1 MKRSRTLY
9 AFAVFSSALL
19 LFLIEPIAAKHL
31 LPLLGGSSA
40 VWLTC
45 LVFFQ
50 LMLLLG
56 YLYAHWLTNYLPI
69 TAQKTI
75 HISLLAVA
83 VALLVAQTRI
93 HAGLEAAA
101 SHPVTSIFVVLI
113 CTIGLPFLLL
123 ASTSPLLQVWLSWK
137 ETGSVDY
144 RLFALSNAGS
154 LLALLSYPTL
164 IEPRFTLHLQRVAWF
179 LGFSLYAVLGMVIA
193 RYTFRPQATAKLLPN
208 AIASGADPASR
219 RQRWLWFLSPMVA
232 AMQLSAVTEHLTQNI
247 AAIPL
252 LWVLPLTAY
261 LLTFIVAFEL
271 PFLYRRGIVA
281 RFLVVMLAALGYM
294 LTKTDMSLPIA
305 TSISFFLFELFVACY
320 FCHAEVYALR
330 PQSALEAT
338 QFYLLIAA
346 GGVAGTFF
354 IGIASPFLFA
364 ANYDMAISFWATTAL
379 ALLITWPDGWAQ
391 RLLWSTATLLL
402 FGLVLMLHTVYSR
415 GSLIETRSFYGSLR
429 VDQTHLPPQ
438 ALTVRTLLNGAI
450 RHGTQW
456 LAPEFQRRATTYYAE
471 DSGIGVALRYCCE
484 GRTRN
489 IGVIGLGVGTLAAYG
504 RVGDQFRF
512 YEINPQVRPIAQQLF
527 TYLRDSPAR
536 ISFVE
541 GDARVSLSKETPQQF
556 DVLAIDAFSGDAI
569 PLHLLTSEALALYE
583 RHLAPNGILAF
594 HVSSQ
599 YLNLAPQIERLASS
613 AGIQAKIIN
622 SPPDSARGVFAAA
635 WVLVSRDGA
644 FLADPRVSASAK
656 SITDRPEL
664 SVWTDDYSSLLP
676 LLRWS
681 GH

>member
-1 MKRSRTLY
+1 
-9 AFAVFSSALL
+9 
-19 LFLIEPIAAKHL
+19 
-31 LPLLGGSSA
+31 
-40 VWLTC
+40 
-45 LVFFQ
+45 
-50 LMLLLG
+50 
-56 YLYAHWLTNYLPI
+56 
-69 TAQKTI
+69 
-75 HISLLAVA
+75 
-83 VALLVAQTRI
+83 
-93 HAGLEAAA
+93 
-101 SHPVTSIFVVLI
+101 
-113 CTIGLPFLLL
+113 
-123 ASTSPLLQVWLSWK
+123 
-137 ETGSVDY
+137 
-144 RLFALSNAGS
+144 
-154 LLALLSYPTL
+154 
-164 IEPRFTLHLQRVAWF
+164 
-179 LGFSLYAVLGMVIA
+179 
-193 RYTFRPQATAKLLPN
+193 
-208 AIASGADPASR
+208 
-219 RQRWLWFLSPMVA
+219 
-232 AMQLSAVTEHLTQNI
+232 MQLSAVTEHLTQNI

-281 RFLVVMLAALGYM
+281 RFLVVMVAALGYM

-305 TSISFFLFELFVACY
+305 ASISFFLFELFVACY

-330 PQSALEAT
+330 PQHALEAT
-338 QFYLLIAA
+338 RFYLLIAA

-354 IGIASPFLFA
+354 IGIASPFIFA
-364 ANYDMAISFWATTAL
+364 VNCDMAISFWATTAL

-415 GSLIETRSFYGSLR
+415 GSMIETRSFYGSLR
-429 VDQTHLPPQ
+429 VDQTHTLPQ
-438 ALTVRTLLNGAI
+438 SLTVRTLLNGAV
-450 RHGTQW
+450 RHGSQW
-456 LAPEFQRRATTYYAE
+456 LAPEFQRTATTYYAE
-471 DSGIGVALRYCCE
+471 DSGIGLALEYCCE

-504 RVGDQFRF
+504 RVGDQIRF
-512 YEINPQVRPIAQQLF
+512 YEINPQVRPIADQLF

-536 ISFVE
+536 ISFVA

-556 DVLAIDAFSGDAI
+556 DVLAIDAFTGDAI

-622 SPPDSARGVFAAA
+622 SPPDSARGVFAAT
-635 WVLVSRDGA
+635 WVLVSRDEA
-644 FLADPRVSASAK
+644 FFADPRVSVSAK
-656 SITDRPEL
+656 SIPDRPEL
-664 SVWTDDYSSLLP
+664 RVWTDDYSSLLP